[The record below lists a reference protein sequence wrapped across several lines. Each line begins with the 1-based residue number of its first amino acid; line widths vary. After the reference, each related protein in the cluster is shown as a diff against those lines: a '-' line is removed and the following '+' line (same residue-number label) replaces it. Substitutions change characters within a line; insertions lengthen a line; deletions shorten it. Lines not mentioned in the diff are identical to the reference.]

1 MNLNFSKLIN
11 DLCFNFSL
19 AEIKTENKFQN
30 KLSHNSFLYRKIICK
45 ESGKHT
51 ISSIAKLLS
60 VKTTAVTQKVN
71 ELESKNYVTR
81 KHSDKDK
88 RISYLYAVDQFC
100 PCTDEIEKRNA
111 YVFSKLQEEYSNED
125 INIFLEI
132 LEKTN
137 KHFLEFDNNQEVL

>member
-1 MNLNFSKLIN
+1 MSSKFAELIG

-19 AEIKTENKFQN
+19 AEIKNENKLQN
-30 KLSHNSFLYRKIICK
+30 NLSHNTFLYRKIICK
-45 ESGKHT
+45 QSGKHT

-81 KHSDKDK
+81 KQSDIDK
-88 RISYLYAVDQFC
+88 RIAYLYGVEQFC
-100 PCTDEIEKRNA
+100 PCAEAIEKRNR
-111 YVFSKLQEEYSNED
+111 YVFSKLEEEFSKED
-125 INIFLEI
+125 IKIFLNV

-137 KHFLEFDNNQEVL
+137 EYFLEFDKKEEI

>member
-1 MNLNFSKLIN
+1 MILNFSKLIN

-19 AEIKTENKFQN
+19 AEIKNENKLQN
-30 KLSHNSFLYRKIICK
+30 NLSHNTFLYRKIICK
-45 ESGKHT
+45 QSGKHT

-81 KHSDKDK
+81 KQSDVDK
-88 RISYLYAVDQFC
+88 RIAYLYGVEQLC
-100 PCTDEIEKRNA
+100 PCAEAIEKRNA
-111 YVFSKLQEEYSNED
+111 YVFSKLEEEFANED
-125 INIFLEI
+125 IEIFLNV

-137 KHFLEFDNNQEVL
+137 EYFSEYDNKEEI